1 GGAPGGRGGGGAAY
15 LAAGRPSEARGAAEA
30 GLALAAQSGHAA
42 DAELHRLLGEIVVAG
57 GGPPADAEAEFQR
70 ALEIARSQE
79 ARSYELRAATSLA
92 RLWRNQGRS
101 GEARALLQPPYQWF
115 AQGFDQGGLRDAQI
129 ALESLK

>member
-57 GGPPADAEAEFQR
+57 GGLPADAEAEFQR

-79 ARSYELRAATSLA
+79 ARAYELRAATSLA

-101 GEARALLQPPYQWF
+101 EEARALLPPLYEWV
-115 AQGFDQGGLRDAQI
+115 AEGFDTGGLKDAKLL
-129 ALESLK
+129 LEELK